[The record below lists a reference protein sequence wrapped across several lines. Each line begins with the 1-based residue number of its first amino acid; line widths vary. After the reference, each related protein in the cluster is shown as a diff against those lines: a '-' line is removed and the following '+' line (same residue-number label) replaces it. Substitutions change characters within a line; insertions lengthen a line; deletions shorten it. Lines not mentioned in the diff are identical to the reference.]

1 MRTIKQVAQR
11 IALDPFRPENK
22 VLSNLIVSLEREQSF
37 GLNDL
42 YTLSEHDFD
51 IAMVILSD
59 WRLDRYCFGH
69 AKLFNFPRSTQA
81 PYDEMK
87 LKA

>member
-1 MRTIKQVAQR
+1 MRTIKQVAER
-11 IALDPFRPENK
+11 IARDPFSPANK
-22 VLSNLIVSLEREQSF
+22 VLSNLIACLEREQSF

-42 YTLSEHDFD
+42 YTLSENDFD

-59 WRLDRYCFGH
+59 WRLDRYYWGR
-69 AKLFNFPRSTQA
+69 AKLFDFSRSMPMAQ
-81 PYDEMK
+81 DEMK

>member
-1 MRTIKQVAQR
+1 MRTIKQVAER
-11 IALDPFRPENK
+11 IARDPFSPENK
-22 VLSNLIVSLEREQSF
+22 VLSDLIVSLEREQSF

-42 YTLSEHDFD
+42 YTLRENEFD

-59 WRLDRYCFGH
+59 WRLDRYYFGH
-69 AKLFNFPRSTQA
+69 AKLFDSSRSPQV
-81 PYDEMK
+81 PCDEMK

>member
-1 MRTIKQVAQR
+1 MRTIKQVAER
-11 IALDPFRPENK
+11 IARDPFSPANK
-22 VLSNLIVSLEREQSF
+22 VLSDLIACLKSEQSF

-42 YTLSEHDFD
+42 YTLSENDFD

-59 WRLDRYCFGH
+59 WRLDRYYFGR
-69 AKLFNFPRSTQA
+69 AKLFHCSRPTQV
-81 PYDEMK
+81 PYDEVK

>member
-1 MRTIKQVAQR
+1 MRTIKQVAER
-11 IALDPFRPENK
+11 ITRDPFSPENK
-22 VLSNLIVSLEREQSF
+22 VLSDLIVSLEREQSF
-37 GLNDL
+37 VLNDL
-42 YTLSEHDFD
+42 YTLSENDFD

-59 WRLDRYCFGH
+59 WRLDRYYFGH
-69 AKLFNFPRSTQA
+69 AKLFNFSRSTPV

>member
-1 MRTIKQVAQR
+1 MRTIKQVAER
-11 IALDPFRPENK
+11 IAQDPFSPENK
-22 VLSNLIVSLEREQSF
+22 VLSDLMASLEHGQSF

-51 IAMVILSD
+51 IAMTLLSD
-59 WRLDRYCFGH
+59 WRLDRHYWGR
-69 AKLFNFPRSTQA
+69 AKLCDFSQTTQV
-81 PYDEMK
+81 PYDAMK